1 METKILLIEDDII
14 DQKAFE
20 RYAQREMPDYLY
32 DIAGSIAQ
40 AKEFLNDNEYDV
52 VITDY
57 FLGDGDAFD
66 MISQIVDTPVIF
78 VSGAGDEEVVI
89 EALRSGACD
98 FLIKDSSRNYLKV
111 LPVTIEKILK
121 QKQAALKLRAA
132 ELQVKKLSLVSQQT
146 VNPVIIFDENKK
158 IEWVNEA
165 FVNLTGY
172 DAADIDGISA
182 DQMERGENP
191 FENPEVI
198 RRVVEERGSYEYE
211 MLCYTKDEE
220 KYWSHNSM
228 SPILNES
235 GQIKNYVIVQ
245 TDITEKKRME
255 MALIK
260 AKEAALDSEK
270 AKEHFLANMSHE
282 IRTPMNSI
290 VGFTDLLLQE
300 SLSAKQREYLDA
312 IKWSSENLLGIINDI
327 LDFSKIESGKIELEK
342 TDVDLRHLTGSCAK
356 SFGLNQITDGV
367 ELNVCIDPSVP
378 KHLEG
383 DSVRINQILTN
394 LISNSL
400 KFTERG
406 EVRLEIK
413 EKSMDGDLHE
423 IMFVVSDTGIGIPAD
438 KLDTIFETF
447 TQATSDTTRK
457 YGGTG
462 LGLPIVK
469 KLVELYDGEIT
480 VQSQEGVGSRFEFA
494 LKLSKRE
501 ESNVVQQAEL
511 HLEQIKNVNLLVVE
525 DHPLNQLLIKATL
538 KGQNINFDIANNGK
552 EAIDMLNEK
561 AYDLILMDI
570 HMPEMGGIKA
580 TQIIRSVF
588 SEPKKN
594 TPIIAMTASAIRSDL
609 EACLKTGMND
619 YIPKPFKA
627 EELFSKILK
636 WVHLE
641 DDWKQQVA

>member
-20 RYAQREMPDYLY
+20 RYAQREMPDYVY
-32 DIAGSIAQ
+32 NIAGSIAKARQ
-40 AKEFLNDNEYDV
+40 FLADNSYDV

-66 MISQIVDTPVIF
+66 IIPEIKDTPVIF
-78 VSGAGDEEVVI
+78 ASGAGDEEVVI

-98 FLIKDSSRNYLKV
+98 YLIKDASRNYLKV
-111 LPVTIEKILK
+111 LPLTIEKILV
-121 QKQAALKLRAA
+121 QKQAAQKLHMA
-132 ELQVKKLSLVSQQT
+132 EMQVKKLSHVSQQT
-146 VNPVIIFDENKK
+146 VNPVIIFDEKK
-158 IEWVNEA
+158 NIEWVNEA

-172 DAADIDGISA
+172 SLDEIEGISA
-182 DQMERGENP
+182 GLLQRGENP
-191 FENPEVI
+191 FENPEI
-198 RRVVEERGSYEYE
+198 IKKVVEERSSYEYDV
-211 MLCYTKDEE
+211 LCYTKQGT
-220 KYWSHNSM
+220 KYWSHDSLT
-228 SPILNES
+228 PILDES
-235 GQIKNYVIVQ
+235 GQTKNYVIVQ
-245 TDITEKKRME
+245 TDITEKKNTE
-255 MALIK
+255 MALIH
-260 AKEAALDSEK
+260 AKEAALESEK

-300 SLSAKQREYLDA
+300 PLSTKQREYLDA

-327 LDFSKIESGKIELEK
+327 LDFSKIESGKVELEM
-342 TDVDLRHLTGSCAK
+342 VELDLRHLADSCAK
-356 SFGLNQITDGV
+356 SFALNQIKDGV
-367 ELNVCIDPSVP
+367 SLNVEVDPSVP
-378 KHLEG
+378 EYLEG
-383 DSVRINQILTN
+383 DSIRINQILTN
-394 LISNSL
+394 LLSNSL

-413 EKSMDGDLHE
+413 EKAVEYGQHE
-423 IMFVVSDTGIGIPAD
+423 IMFVVTDTGIGIPAN
-438 KLDTIFETF
+438 KLDSIFETF
-447 TQATSDTTRK
+447 TQASSDTTRK

-469 KLVELYDGEIT
+469 KLVELYGGEII
-480 VQSQEGVGSRFEFA
+480 VESQEGMGSRFEFT
-494 LKLSKRE
+494 LRLSKGE
-501 ESNVVQQAEL
+501 PSNAEKKTEIQL
-511 HLEQIKNVNLLVVE
+511 DQIKNVNLLVVE

-538 KGQNINFDIANNGK
+538 KGQNIKFDMANNGK

-580 TQIIRSVF
+580 TQIIRNVF
-588 SEPKKN
+588 SEPKRS

-609 EACLKTGMND
+609 EACLKTGMDD

-636 WVHLE
+636 WVRVE
-641 DDWKQQVA
+641 DRLRKEVA